1 MIRRQF
7 IKNSALT
14 FLGAALLNEKS
25 LAHSLKKK
33 ERIGIQLYS
42 IRAAM
47 KENPLGTLEKLAA
60 MGYTIVEHANY
71 VNRKFY
77 GYTPAEFKK
86 ILEDLVRQEMGSA
99 YPLRAPLDVNIG
111 FGKSWDLAA
120 H

>member
-47 KENPLGTLEKLAA
+47 KENPLGTLQKLAA
-60 MGYTIVEHANY
+60 MEEVFWSTKQFN
-71 VNRKFY
+71 N
-77 GYTPAEFKK
+77 
-86 ILEDLVRQEMGSA
+86 
-99 YPLRAPLDVNIG
+99 PLNLSHEN
-111 FGKSWDLAA
+111 
-120 H
+120 